1 LNVVPDLQRVFV
13 LPTGPIRVR
22 IHCDSTEPMPPVV
35 TVAAEENDWIAIR
48 VACGLEQF
56 ANPTRDT
63 VANSVKLIV
72 ETTLLYFPRPP
83 SQIQIDNFRDALTAW
98 MIEHR
103 RVADTRGQ
111 DRDVSLR

>member
-1 LNVVPDLQRVFV
+1 MNVIPDLQRVFV

-22 IHCDSTEPMPPVV
+22 IHCDDTEPMPPVV
-35 TVAAEENDWIAIR
+35 TVAAEENDWITLR

-63 VANSVKLIV
+63 VVNSVKLIV
-72 ETTLLYFPRPP
+72 ETTLRYFPRLP

-98 MIEHR
+98 IIEHR
-103 RVADTRGQ
+103 RVADEQ
-111 DRDVSLR
+111 SSES